1 MSKTQLAKELG
12 VSRSL
17 IYYKSKIDQK
27 DKAVV
32 NQIKKIMSDNP
43 CYGHRRIA
51 IALGINRKR
60 ILRIMNKFGL
70 KPELMRTKSKYNH
83 SKYIVAENLI
93 RKVCPIAPNI
103 IWVTD
108 FTYMRFKHK
117 FIFLATVLDVYTR
130 EIIGWNL
137 SFEQN
142 QNLTIPAIKQ
152 AFKQGCPEILHSDRG
167 AQYQNKNF
175 KKLLADK
182 GVMHSQSDKSSPW
195 QNSWQESF
203 YSQFKLELGGTGR
216 FQSAEDLIEVI
227 SRQIEYYNNER
238 IHTSLKKS
246 PKQFLNE
253 YYSKI
258 EGVVSLS
265 EKMGT

>member
-12 VSRSL
+12 VSRSSL
-17 IYYKSKIDQK
+17 YYKSQIDQK
-27 DKAVV
+27 DKEVLI
-32 NQIKKIMSDNP
+32 QIRKVMNNHPS
-43 CYGHRRIA
+43 YGHRRIA
-51 IALGINRKR
+51 IALDINRKR
-60 ILRIMNKFGL
+60 ILRIMNKFNL
-70 KPELMRTKSKYNH
+70 KPQLLRTKSKYNY
-83 SKYIVAENLI
+83 SKSIVAENLI
-93 RKVCPIAPNI
+93 RRICPIAPNV
-103 IWVTD
+103 IWATD
-108 FTYMRFKHK
+108 FTYMRFKNK
-117 FIFLATVLDVYTR
+117 FIFLATVLDVYSR
-130 EIIGWNL
+130 SIIGWNL

-152 AFKQGCPEILHSDRG
+152 AFEQGCPEILHSDQG

-175 KKLLADK
+175 KKLLEDK

-216 FQSAEDLIEVI
+216 FQTVEDLIESI
-227 SRQIEYYNNER
+227 SKQIDYYNNER

-246 PKQFLNE
+246 PMQFLDE
-253 YYSKI
+253 YYSKF
-258 EGVVSLS
+258 ERVVLPS